1 VRSKALDEIF
11 CSAKYRVLVL
21 AVTLGFW
28 LGIAQANP
36 YIANPGEAPLR
47 LRIATCSVT
56 GGFVHLYTALEN
68 N

>member
-1 VRSKALDEIF
+1 MRSKAQDEIF
-11 CSAKYRVLVL
+11 CSAKYRLLVL
-21 AVTLGFW
+21 AVMLCFW

-36 YIANPGEAPLR
+36 YIVKPGEAPLR
-47 LRIATCSVT
+47 LRIATCAVT